1 MKPIKQA
8 DLRLFEHDEAENII
22 GEARRHWVGVG
33 FILLGAVVIAFLL
46 LAAQVVFQNNE
57 GQLVDTIGVDLPFNL
72 TGLLGIL
79 LTGVFLLVAVGAVM
93 AIYVYRHN
101 YLVLTDQKLVVV
113 HSYSV
118 VRRKVSQ
125 LSIGD
130 IQDIT
135 VNQSTLLSR
144 IFRYGTLLIETSGE
158 QANLRMKF
166 ISDPFTVSKAV
177 VESHENNMKLYGN

>member
-8 DLRLFEHDEAENII
+8 DTRLFEHDKAEKII
-22 GEARRHWVGVG
+22 GEARRHWIGIG
-33 FILLGAVVIAFLL
+33 FILMGASVLALLL
-46 LAAQVVFQNNE
+46 LALMIVFKNNE
-57 GQLVDTIGVDLPFNL
+57 DLLSDTIGVDIPYNL
-72 TGLLGIL
+72 VGLLGLL
-79 LTGVFLLVAVGAVM
+79 LTGVLVLVIIGTVM

-113 HSYSV
+113 RSFSV

-130 IQDIT
+130 IQDIS
-135 VNQSTLLSR
+135 VSQNTLLSR
-144 IFRYGTLLIETSGE
+144 IFKFGTILVETSGE
-158 QANLRMKF
+158 QANLRMNF
-166 ISDPFTVSKAV
+166 ICDPFAVSKAI